1 VEYNRG
7 SGESQPEGKAPGII
21 GGKLW
26 PGIKGNSVIRHIITV
41 KPFQQ
46 KGRPNSMP
54 KNMRRRPGD
63 LARVVRVKNGYAVY
77 TGSSWSK

>member
-1 VEYNRG
+1 VARDKRKFGYTTYYHSKTFSTKREAK
-7 SGESQPEGKAPGII
+7 QHA
-21 GGKLW
+21 
-26 PGIKGNSVIRHIITV
+26 
-41 KPFQQ
+41 
-46 KGRPNSMP
+46 